1 MLRLVHNVSNP
12 ALAPPPEPDLVGK
25 LRAFTFSDL
34 LQLLALSGQTGTLT
48 LSQGWNSRTLTF
60 ERGRISYIAAAT
72 RLPTVG
78 QLLLAAGRIDRL
90 ALDAALAAQAAT
102 GVSVDEA
109 LVATGVV
116 DPADL
121 RRCRDQQLEET
132 IYSLFLWRSC
142 RFTFTCGRVERD
154 EGGIAVDLA
163 SERLIMDGTRRVDEW
178 IAISPSV
185 PSVRLI
191 FLPTGRGRPEDE
203 ADQRIHDLLDGKR
216 DLAAVAAA
224 AGTTQ
229 FDVARALH
237 RMVQAGQ
244 AHAMAPD
251 KVKIIELFNFLA
263 ESIHLKL
270 MMFGHSAEALLFER
284 ELNRFAQ
291 ENGLKVRM
299 RGGKIA
305 LSDIQTPIDSTSLID
320 LYRLFIAI
328 QNNHFAR
335 RFDAEVV
342 HGLVQGLYL
351 HVDRELQEML
361 EMYEF
366 VQPEG
371 LLSVA

>member
-1 MLRLVHNVSNP
+1 MLRLVERDAIPLP
-12 ALAPPPEPDLVGK
+12 AAEPDLVGRLK
-25 LRAFTFSDL
+25 SFTFSDL
-34 LQLLALSGQTGTLT
+34 LQLISLSGQTGTLALT
-48 LSQGWNSRTLTF
+48 QGWNSRTLTF
-60 ERGRISYIAAAT
+60 ERGRISYISSAT
-72 RLPTVG
+72 RLPTAG
-78 QLLLAAGRIDRL
+78 QLLLAAGRIDRV
-90 ALDAALAAQAAT
+90 ALDAAHAAQAAT
-102 GVSVDEA
+102 GVSVEEA
-109 LVATGVV
+109 LLATGAV
-116 DPADL
+116 DAADL

-142 RFTFTCGRVERD
+142 RFTFTCGEIEKE

-191 FLPTGRGRPEDE
+191 FVPTGRGQPDDE
-203 ADQRIHDLLDGKR
+203 GDRALLGLLDGKR

-229 FDVARALH
+229 FDVARAMH
-237 RMVQAGQ
+237 RLVQAGQ
-244 AHAMAPD
+244 ARAMAPD
-251 KVKIIELFNFLA
+251 KVKIVELFSFLC

-270 MMFGHSAEALLFER
+270 MMFGHSADAMLFER

-299 RGGKIA
+299 RGGKVA
-305 LSDIQTPIDSTSLID
+305 LSDVQTPVASTALID

-328 QNNHFAR
+328 QNNHFTR

-342 HGLVQGLYL
+342 HGLVEGLYL
-351 HVDRELQEML
+351 HVGRELQDML
-361 EMYEF
+361 VMYEF

-371 LLSVA
+371 LLAAA